1 MVKTDTV
8 KIGDKEYNKSEV
20 TPSVYFNYVKG
31 LKKKID
37 DEKIALVIDQAL
49 KMLNKC
55 KITKQ
60 LDMAE
65 EITHE
70 VEVALRELDAA
81 KKGFDI
87 YVNREDIEN
96 YIENVEGKSIKIIEL
111 SRYTREIPDDK
122 IDIIATASDIFDELY
137 IVFTDYTGEVSKKVA
152 KERRDKDPI
161 VFGAF
166 KDKRST
172 TTYIEDKLFFIAD
185 WVEEKCDLT
194 LKQIVNDV
202 KKSDK
207 KDITY
212 KVETPTD
219 VESIKR
225 YLESFK
231 KENKND

>member
-1 MVKTDTV
+1 
-8 KIGDKEYNKSEV
+8 
-20 TPSVYFNYVKG
+20 
-31 LKKKID
+31 
-37 DEKIALVIDQAL
+37 
-49 KMLNKC
+49 
-55 KITKQ
+55 
-60 LDMAE
+60 MAE

-87 YVNREDIEN
+87 YVNREDIEK

-219 VESIKR
+219 VESIKK